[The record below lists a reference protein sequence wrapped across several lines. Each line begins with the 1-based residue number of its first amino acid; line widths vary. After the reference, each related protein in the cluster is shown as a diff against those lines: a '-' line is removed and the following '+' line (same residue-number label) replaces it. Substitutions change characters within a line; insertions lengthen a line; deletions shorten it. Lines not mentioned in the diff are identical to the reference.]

1 MERFFAAYERLLQ
14 SVNFKTYRYLYKD
27 FNLNSR
33 LTGLIGPRGTGK
45 TTLLLQY
52 IKDKIEDREIERI
65 LQAVPFCRILSIFS

>member
-14 SVNFKTYRYLYKD
+14 NVNFKTYRYLYKD